1 MRYGSPSIPT
11 TLKAL
16 LADSPDELILLPMY
30 PQYSSAATGSALE
43 KVFSLV
49 GKSWNVPAVQVI
61 GPFFNNPGFLEAI
74 VATGKPLIKSLAPD
88 HILFS
93 YHGLPE
99 RQIQKSQNTEGHCL
113 KPNDTCCAVLSDQ
126 NSFCYRAQCYETS
139 RQLVKRLGLE
149 PGSYTTCFQSRL
161 GRTPWIKP
169 YTDIQIQE
177 LGRQGKK
184 RVLVFSPSFV
194 ADCLETLEEISIRG
208 LAAFIEAGGEQLVLV
223 PSLNNS
229 DVWVKTAAD
238 MVQNSSRGR
247 LARE

>member
-1 MRYGSPSIPT
+1 MNIRVGLDPGRSSKSG
-11 TLKAL
+11 LKAGG
-16 LADSPDELILLPMY
+16 I
-30 PQYSSAATGSALE
+30 T
-43 KVFSLV
+43 
-49 GKSWNVPAVQVI
+49 SWLQ
-61 GPFFNNPGFLEAI
+61 
-74 VATGKPLIKSLAPD
+74 
-88 HILFS
+88 
-93 YHGLPE
+93 
-99 RQIQKSQNTEGHCL
+99 
-113 KPNDTCCAVLSDQ
+113 
-126 NSFCYRAQCYETS
+126 
-139 RQLVKRLGLE
+139 
-149 PGSYTTCFQSRL
+149 
-161 GRTPWIKP
+161 P

-177 LGRQGKK
+177 LARQGKK